1 MSAGAGSTTATLSAI
16 PTRTIIFLALWLI
29 VMGPALKDLPMG
41 VAAALAAAWSS
52 LPLWPAGRAVS
63 PFGALRF
70 VLRFLKQSVAAG
82 ASVAYLALF
91 RSGSL
96 TPGFTSYRTE
106 MPAGMARRA
115 FCAIMSLQPGKLPV
129 GTDENGE
136 LLIHCLNGTETAAEE
151 IAADEEAC
159 RGILPRQAHDG

>member
-1 MSAGAGSTTATLSAI
+1 MRAGAGSAVATRSTI

-29 VMGPALKDLPMG
+29 VMGPSVADLPMG
-41 VAAALAAAWSS
+41 VVAALAAAWSS
-52 LPLWPAGRAVS
+52 LPLWPAGRTVS
-63 PFGALRF
+63 PIGAFRF
-70 VLRFLKQSVAAG
+70 VVRFLMQSVAAG
-82 ASVAYLALF
+82 ANVAYLALF
-91 RSGSL
+91 KSGDL

-115 FCAIMSLQPGKLPV
+115 FCAVMSLQPGKLPV
-129 GTDENGE
+129 GTNENGE

-159 RGILPRQAHDG
+159 RGILPRQAQDG